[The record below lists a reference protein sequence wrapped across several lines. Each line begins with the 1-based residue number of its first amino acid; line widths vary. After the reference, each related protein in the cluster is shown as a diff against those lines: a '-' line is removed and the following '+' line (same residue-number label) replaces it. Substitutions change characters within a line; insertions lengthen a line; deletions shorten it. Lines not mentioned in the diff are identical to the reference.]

1 MNIISMSDH
10 EFINFYI
17 ETLKL
22 NPPSR
27 SFGVTDVFG
36 KIIFANQTYLEF
48 IELPLE
54 AVVGKRIRELDSFI
68 AEYTDE
74 IRPMAEKA
82 ITQEHAI
89 RWLLQITH
97 KKRTFWLD
105 CYLLRLKN
113 PATGNLVG
121 MTSYINWA
129 KISNPV
135 LNIIRAINKKIIP
148 VNDVEAGA
156 NISLTEREHEIV
168 SLLVIGKSYKE
179 VAWILGVIH
188 KVEFHPATIATLTYR
203 KISPKFA
210 VTTISDLVQK
220 VNSSKL
226 LHSMPSSFL

>member
-1 MNIISMSDH
+1 MSLISINDN
-10 EFINFYI
+10 EFLNFYI
-17 ETLKL
+17 ATLKL

-27 SFGVTDVFG
+27 SFAVSDVYG

-48 IELPLE
+48 IGLPLE

-68 AEYTDE
+68 ADYTDE

-82 ITQEHAI
+82 ITQENSV
-89 RWLLQITH
+89 RWLLQVIRE
-97 KKRTFWLD
+97 KRIFWLD

-135 LNIIRAINKKIIP
+135 LNIIRAINKKVIP
-148 VNDVEAGA
+148 VNDVEVSAD
-156 NISLTEREHEIV
+156 ISLTEREHEV
-168 SLLVIGKSYKE
+168 VALLVIGKSYKE
-179 VAWILGVIH
+179 VAWILGLIH
-188 KVEFHPATIATLTYR
+188 RVEFNPATIATLTYR
-203 KISPKFA
+203 KIFPKFA
-210 VTTISDLVQK
+210 VTTLSDLVQK

-226 LHSMPSSFL
+226 LYSMPSSFI